1 MLSAPDR
8 SMAVGRGYVSDASLR
23 VADLPLDA
31 GSRLPPCPH
40 LGFVPEFAGKP
51 EADTMEFTAA
61 TADQILAIR
70 VNAGLAELA
79 ADPRFAAASPD
90 MVEAIVEGIGAFAA
104 GEWAPLNRKGDVE
117 GAVLADGRVN
127 LPDGFAQAYR
137 AYVEQGWNAIAG
149 DPRFGGQGLP
159 FTLAANVLENLGTA
173 NMAFGLL
180 PMLTVGAIEAIT
192 HHGSPA
198 QQDLFLPRLIS
209 GEWSGTMNLT
219 EPQAGS
225 DVGAL
230 RATATPITQGEHA
243 GRYRIKGIKI
253 FITWG
258 EHDLAGNI
266 VHLVLARTPG
276 APAGSRGISLFIVP
290 KYHVAADGSL
300 GARNDLRV
308 VSLEHKLG
316 IMASPTCVM
325 SFGDNDECIGEL
337 IGRENEGLK
346 CMFTMMNSARIN
358 VGSQGVQIAER
369 ALQQAQHYAR
379 ERIQSARAGS
389 PSREPVA
396 IVEHPDVRRML
407 LRMRGLTEGARAL
420 LYYTAGMVDRAALGY
435 RDAQVRADCLVPMIK
450 AWGTDIGCEVA
461 SLGVQIHGGMGFIEE
476 TGAAQHYRDARIA
489 PIYEG
494 TNGIQAADL
503 VTRKLGYENGAVL
516 TALLADVAAEA
527 GEGTPLA
534 DLAQDCIAIARWMS
548 AEASL
553 DDKLAGSVP
562 FCTMCAVAVAGWQL
576 LRQARAA
583 ASAGGALART
593 KPVITRYF
601 IEHIVPETRGLK
613 AAAMAGAG
621 LLYALDAMSLTD

>member
-1 MLSAPDR
+1 
-8 SMAVGRGYVSDASLR
+8 
-23 VADLPLDA
+23 
-31 GSRLPPCPH
+31 
-40 LGFVPEFAGKP
+40 
-51 EADTMEFTAA
+51 MEFTAA
-61 TADQILAIR
+61 TADQVLAIR
-70 VNAGLAELA
+70 INAGIEEIA
-79 ADPRFAAASPD
+79 AHPRFAAASPD
-90 MVEAIVEGIGAFAA
+90 MVEAIVEGIGGFAA
-104 GEWAPLNRKGDVE
+104 GEWAPLNRPGDLE
-117 GAVLADGRVN
+117 GAVLANGRVT
-127 LPDGFAQAYR
+127 LPDGFEAAYR

-149 DPRFGGQGLP
+149 DERFGGQGLP
-159 FTLAANVLENLGTA
+159 FTLAANVIENLGTA

-180 PMLTVGAIEAIT
+180 PMLTVGAIEAIA

-230 RATATPITQGEHA
+230 RTTAVPITDGEHA
-243 GRYRIKGIKI
+243 GRYRIKGTKI

-258 EHDLAGNI
+258 EHDFTGNI

-276 APAGSRGISLFIVP
+276 APEGSRGISLFIVP

-300 GARNDLRV
+300 GPRNDVRV

-337 IGRENEGLK
+337 IGHENGGLK
-346 CMFTMMNSARIN
+346 AMFTMMNSARIN
-358 VGSQGVQIAER
+358 VGNQGVQIAER
-369 ALQQAQHYAR
+369 ALQQAQYYAR
-379 ERIQSARAGS
+379 ERVQSARAGAAS
-389 PSREPVA
+389 KASVA

-407 LRMRGLTEGARAL
+407 LRMRALTEGARAL
-420 LYYTAGMVDRAALGY
+420 LYYTAGMVDRATLGI
-435 RDAQVRADCLVPMIK
+435 AGAGERADCLVPMIK

-476 TGAAQHYRDARIA
+476 TGAAQHYRDARIT

-516 TALLADVAAEA
+516 TALLGDVAREA
-527 GEGTPLA
+527 GADTPLA
-534 DLAQDCIAIARWMS
+534 ALAQDCIAIAEWM
-548 AEASL
+548 ARDASL

-562 FCTMCAVAVAGWQL
+562 FCTMCSVAVAGWQL
-576 LRQARAA
+576 LRQARALA
-583 ASAGGALART
+583 AEGSTAAPA
-593 KPVITRYF
+593 KQVMARYF
-601 IEHIVPETRGLK
+601 NEHLVPEAQGLK
-613 AAAMAGAG
+613 AAATAGAG
-621 LLYALDAMSLTD
+621 LLYALDAEALAG